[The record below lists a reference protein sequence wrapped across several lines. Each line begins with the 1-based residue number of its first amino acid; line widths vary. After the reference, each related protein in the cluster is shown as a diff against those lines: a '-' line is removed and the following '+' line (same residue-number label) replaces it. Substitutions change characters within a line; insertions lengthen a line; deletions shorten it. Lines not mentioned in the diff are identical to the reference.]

1 MGAAEITDARLLH
14 WLGEFEKQTTSTTAR
29 TTRVLAES
37 LAQTLQDLRARYAK
51 LQAASDARREP
62 GFKGV
67 STGREQ
73 AYSVERNTALYR
85 ELLAAAGS
93 LMDPATA
100 AKLDTIYRADLKAAY
115 AMGGESANDL
125 RRAVESDGAVSALVR
140 MPEAAIERAG
150 SRLSAF
156 WDRESLQMRE
166 QVTDAV
172 TRALQ
177 QGKGWK
183 SASLEVER
191 VLRGHSNT
199 VLTPTDEL
207 SITAKGGIPMRL
219 TDRADLIARTELAS
233 AYLDGQLTQHRRNG
247 YSYARW
253 SATGERACPYCVS
266 REGVVYLIEDLD
278 GAIPAH
284 PRCRCTVAP
293 VADRAVDR
301 VTAATDRAAAA
312 ARFLDDAEWTAIR
325 QRRMEEY
332 AEAKGGRPL
341 GNPAPY
347 LAKPTNRQA
356 YLRPG
361 TDAPTPVWMPS
372 GEARPNLA
380 AVEGATRRAALIAE
394 QEAAAATEAKAKAE
408 RDAAQAEADRLRQEA
423 DAAAAAA
430 EAAAEAERLAA
441 EKAAA
446 DKAGTDTA
454 ALQALRQAV
463 EKAEADLAAAKA
475 AADQA
480 WQTADKATQDHR
492 SARIRNAE
500 AAKNLAEDQAAYA
513 KDRAALDRAQ
523 AQRAALEKRLGVA
536 TAAEQEART
545 RKDELITRL
554 LALSAEG
561 RRLEQQAAGG
571 SNADPEYDRKV
582 AGLHHDK
589 ASLVKMGEDVLARAG
604 VTLETLQAGAK
615 AEARLVAARKAMDL
629 ADYLRRRW
637 VFSEG
642 LETYDELRARLESYG
657 YDQARMDQRVMEE
670 VDLRRQKKK
679 EAKEEHAKAFDE
691 LDAASKYYNKHAA
704 DIQEKA
710 KGVLGELL
718 SSSPISRDEAEGIVK
733 RAALAGPGKPAKNTS
748 DLADAVHLYGSGF
761 DLIEYSAIEERAHA
775 VTPRP
780 NPASGTHDIKGGKIN
795 SGEGEGRFRSTQFH
809 ELAHLLEAAH
819 ADINAASREFIMS
832 RAERFKNGK
841 LKPVAWLGA
850 GHDKG
855 EKAYK
860 GKTWSPYILKDYST
874 YYNRIPLHQ
883 LPNPPAGASPERVA
897 RVARYRA
904 QQEQL
909 AAMDAGDHLAAWR
922 AGILTEVVAMGAQN
936 LSEPHQLL
944 WLLDQDQEH
953 GLMTLGMVRLAQARV
968 SAAIARGEIKEGG
981 SAYTDHRVTDLPAAT
996 DKTLPRSQ
1004 DRGKGAGEDKAR
1016 SEAIKVRRAEIEAEI
1031 AKLEPE
1037 QKALLKQETDAWAEA
1052 DSARRELDKL
1062 PGSKAADDAE
1072 ERRLG
1077 KVKEE
1082 LDAWVAQQE
1091 AVAKSLDRLANKA
1104 DEAAAEHARR
1114 ESLTGIAAEK
1124 LEKAKAA
1131 LGAAQIAAKGAPEP
1145 MEARVGRMA
1154 VGDVYADPE
1163 RFQYKATTNSTT
1175 GEVGSLRGVG
1185 TWNEDL
1191 AGILS
1196 VWKDPA
1202 DGRTYVING
1211 HNRLALAQRLG
1222 AKEIPVLRIEAAT
1235 ALEARSIG
1243 ALQNI
1248 ANGDGTAVDAA
1259 RFMRDTGLNADALQA
1274 RGLTLKGKMAAEGTA
1289 LAALPAHV
1297 FDAVVRG
1304 DLSTDQAVVLGRSG
1318 LAEPAMAAAYKVLQ
1332 ARPNMALDTL
1342 GEVLQQAAAAS
1353 TSTRSEATLFGV
1365 TETETSN
1372 LLQRAELA
1380 AKVRGSLGQEH
1391 KLLAKAQKQADAL
1404 EKGGNRIDRQTAA
1417 IQAAEAALRR
1427 DVFDLL
1433 KNRPGPVADA
1443 LNTAADALGGA
1454 RKAAEKAAATR
1465 AGNEA
1470 VGAALDTETARLA
1483 KEPGGLLV
1491 AVENLRRAQQK
1502 GTVTPAILQQQGS
1515 GAIPEAVRQRAARAG
1530 IAMEDAKVGT
1540 IAEVKTSDLLTD
1552 AKRFQYKETT
1562 NASTGEVGSLEGV
1575 QRWDANLGGVLTAW
1589 LDPADGKAYIINGHN
1604 RLAAARRLGADVVAV
1619 RFIKA
1624 ANAAE
1629 ARANGALTNI
1639 AEGHG
1644 TAMDAAKFLRSQGW
1658 GLDDLQARGI
1668 PLKQDVARKG
1678 AALANLP
1685 EAVFSQVV
1693 DEALGVDKA
1702 AVLGASRLDADA
1714 MERVAAVAAQRPGM
1728 ALRTF
1733 EQLVGMQE
1741 AKIGQAETLSLF
1753 GHDPLEE
1760 SRMLERAD
1768 LSTRVRDGILADRR
1782 LFAAVATSR
1791 AADRLA
1797 RAGSTIDTAANAAAA
1812 EKASKAQAVFDTLQ
1826 HVSGPI
1832 GSALSR
1838 GAEELL
1844 TVTDKDARAAILD
1857 RVREE
1862 VAAAI
1867 LVEMGGDPT
1876 PTPQPEDMSGTL
1888 SLFG

>member
-1 MGAAEITDARLLH
+1 VGAAEITDARLLH
-14 WLGEFEKQTTSTTAR
+14 WLGEFEKQTTATTAR
-29 TTRVLAES
+29 TTRVLAQS
-37 LAQTLQDLRARYAK
+37 LAQTLQDLRTRYAK

-62 GFKGV
+62 GFKGA

-73 AYSVERNTALYR
+73 AYTVERNTALYR

-100 AKLDTIYRADLKAAY
+100 AKLDTIYREDLRAAY

-125 RRAVESDGAVSALVR
+125 RRAVEANGAVSELVR
-140 MPEAAIERAG
+140 MPEAAIEQAG

-183 SASLEVER
+183 AASLDVER
-191 VLRGHSNT
+191 VLRAHSNT
-199 VLTPTDEL
+199 ILRAGDEL
-207 SITAKGGIPMRL
+207 SVTARGGIPMRL
-219 TDRADLIARTELAS
+219 TERADLIARTELAS
-233 AYLDGQLTQHRRNG
+233 AYIDGQLTQHRRNG

-266 REGVVYLIEDLD
+266 REGIIYRIEDLD

-293 VADRAVDR
+293 VADSAVDR
-301 VTAATDRAAAA
+301 VTAAKDREAAA

-325 QRRMEEY
+325 QRRLDEY
-332 AEAKGGRPL
+332 AAANGGRPL
-341 GNPAPY
+341 GSPAAY
-347 LAKPTNRQA
+347 MAKPTNRQA

-361 TDAPTPVWMPS
+361 SAAAAPVWTPS
-372 GEARPNLA
+372 GDARPNLA
-380 AVEGATRRAALIAE
+380 AVGAATRRAQLIAE
-394 QEAAAATEAKAKAE
+394 QEAAAAAEAKAKAE
-408 RDAAQAEADRLRQEA
+408 QQAAQEEADRLRQEA

-430 EAAAEAERLAA
+430 EKAAAEKAAA
-441 EKAAA
+441 EERAAA

-454 ALQALRQAV
+454 ALAALRQAV

-480 WQTADKATQDHR
+480 WQTADQAAQNLRT
-492 SARIRNAE
+492 ARIGNTE
-500 AAKNLAEDQAAYA
+500 AAKNLAEDQAAYT

-523 AQRAALEKRLGVA
+523 AQRAQLEALLGLAREANTAQIDKHARLLRRISGA
-536 TAAEQEART
+536 RDAAKLVEQEA
-545 RKDELITRL
+545 
-554 LALSAEG
+554 
-561 RRLEQQAAGG
+561 QAAGTAG
-571 SNADPEYDRKV
+571 GRADYDAKV
-582 AGLHHDK
+582 ASLKHDK
-589 ASLVKMGEDVLARAG
+589 ASLVKMGEDVLARTGLTADEIKADG
-604 VTLETLQAGAK
+604 KATQALE
-615 AEARLVAARKAMDL
+615 AARKELTIAE
-629 ADYLRRRW
+629 RERKRW
-637 VFSEG
+637 VFGEG
-642 LETYDELRARLESYG
+642 LESDDGMRARLRGYG
-657 YDQARMDQRVMEE
+657 YLSTQQIENSIMRYHDD
-670 VDLRRQKKK
+670 RRERKAQ
-679 EAKEEHAKAFDE
+679 AKERFREASLKFDAAAQAHKNRNIGEDPMAKA
-691 LDAASKYYNKHAA
+691 AA
-704 DIQEKA
+704 
-710 KGVLGELL
+710 VLAELL
-718 SSSPISRDEAEGIVK
+718 SSSPMSKGTA
-733 RAALAGPGKPAKNTS
+733 AALVDAAVNGSSEGKAPHNVT
-748 DLADAVHLYGSGF
+748 DMADAVHLYGSNFGMEGYRF
-761 DLIEYSAIEERAHA
+761 TKERAYA
-775 VTPRP
+775 KTQGRDVETGRF
-780 NPASGTHDIKGGKIN
+780 NRTTAAIN
-795 SGEGEGRFRSTQFH
+795 SGDTSFNSYYRSTQFH
-809 ELAHLLEAAH
+809 ELGHLLEASH
-819 ADINAASREFIMS
+819 ADVSAAAREFIYS
-832 RAERFKNGK
+832 RAAKLKNGK
-841 LKPVAWLGA
+841 IKAPIKLGA
-850 GHDKG
+850 GYKAHEKAFKG
-855 EKAYK
+855 EAID
-860 GKTWSPYILKDYST
+860 PYVLKDYST
-874 YYNRIPLHQ
+874 YRDRHDPAASWLSDAGRIQ
-883 LPNPPAGASPERVA
+883 AE
-897 RVARYRA
+897 Y
-904 QQEQL
+904 L
-909 AAMDAGDHLAAWR
+909 AKLDAGDTFAGWR
-922 AGILTEVVAMGAQN
+922 AGVDTEVVAMGVQHLN
-936 LSEPHQLL
+936 SPGDLLSLL
-944 WLLDQDQEH
+944 TADPEH
-953 GLMTLGMVRLAQARV
+953 ALMTLGMVRLVQARK
-968 SAAIARGEIKEGG
+968 AAAMARSEVTESGNIL
-981 SAYTDHRVTDLPAAT
+981 TDWSVTEQPAA
-996 DKTLPRSQ
+996 DERNLPRST
-1004 DRGKGAGEDKAR
+1004 GKATADPEVMAKAKAKKDALDA
-1016 SEAIKVRRAEIEAEI
+1016 EAAALEAR
-1031 AKLEPE
+1031 KPE
-1037 QKALLKQETDAWAEA
+1037 SAAALLATVQEVSRLEGELGKLPSQAATEA
-1052 DSARRELDKL
+1052 DATRLAKVQADL
-1062 PGSKAADDAE
+1062 AATAKRLEDA
-1072 ERRLG
+1072 
-1077 KVKEE
+1077 
-1082 LDAWVAQQE
+1082 AA
-1091 AVAKSLDRLANKA
+1091 SLTRMQDTADRLAA
-1104 DEAAAEHARR
+1104 EQASREVLAASAAEA
-1114 ESLTGIAAEK
+1114 
-1124 LEKAKAA
+1124 LEKAKTA
-1131 LGAAQIAAKGAPEP
+1131 LEAAQAAAKGAPEP

-1163 RFQYKATTNSTT
+1163 RFQYKTTTNSTT

-1211 HNRLALAQRLG
+1211 HNRLALAKRLG
-1222 AKEIPVLRIEAAT
+1222 AEEVPVLRIEAAT

-1259 RFMRDTGLNADALQA
+1259 RFMRDTGLNADALQG
-1274 RGLTLKGKMAAEGTA
+1274 RGLTLKGKMAADGTA

-1304 DLSTDQAVVLGRSG
+1304 DLSTDQAVILGRSG
-1318 LAEPAMAAAYKVLQ
+1318 LGEPAMAAAYKVLQ

-1353 TSTRSEATLFGV
+1353 TSTRAEATLFGV

-1380 AKVRGSLGQEH
+1380 AKVRGALGQEQ

-1404 EKGGNRIDRQTAA
+1404 ERGGNRIDRQTAA

-1443 LNTAADALGGA
+1443 LNTAADAVGGA

-1470 VGAALDTETARLA
+1470 VGAALDAETARLA

-1491 AVENLRRAQQK
+1491 AVENLRRAQQR
-1502 GTVTPAILQQQGS
+1502 GTVTPAILQQEGS
-1515 GAIPEAVRQRAARAG
+1515 AAIPDAVRQRAARAG
-1530 IAMEDAKVGT
+1530 IAIEDAKVGT

-1562 NASTGEVGSLEGV
+1562 NAVTGEVGSLEGV

-1589 LDPADGKAYIINGHN
+1589 RDPADGKAYIINGHN
-1604 RLAAARRLGADVVAV
+1604 RLAAARRLGADTVAV
-1619 RFIKA
+1619 RFIQA

-1644 TAMDAAKFLRSQGW
+1644 TAMDAARFLRSQGW
-1658 GLDDLQARGI
+1658 GLDELQAKGI
-1668 PLKQDVARKG
+1668 PLRQDVARKG
-1678 AALANLP
+1678 AALARLP

-1702 AVLGASRLDADA
+1702 AALGASRLDADA

-1733 EQLVGMQE
+1733 EQLIGIQE
-1741 AKIGQAETLSLF
+1741 ARIGQAETLSLF

-1768 LSTRVRDGILADRR
+1768 LATRVRDGILADRR

-1797 RAGSTIDTAANAAAA
+1797 KAGSTIDTAANAAAA

-1844 TVTDKDARAAILD
+1844 AATDKDARAAILE

-1876 PTPQPEDMSGTL
+1876 PAPQPEDLSGTL